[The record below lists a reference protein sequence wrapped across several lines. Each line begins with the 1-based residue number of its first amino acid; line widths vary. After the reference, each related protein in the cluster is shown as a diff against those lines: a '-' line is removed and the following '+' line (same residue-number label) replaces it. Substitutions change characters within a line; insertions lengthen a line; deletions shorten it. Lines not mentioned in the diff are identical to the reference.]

1 MKYHLYTTSKKAWD
15 AMIKAILGATESIYI
30 EMYIFLGDTNLTHDF
45 LGILKTKALGGV
57 EVVIIVD
64 AFGSMDLKATAV
76 AELREAGVELI
87 FFSHWLRRTHR
98 KFLIVDKRIA
108 FMGGVNIE
116 NKIIN
121 WRDVQIKLQG
131 RIVKPILKSF
141 AYAYKMSGG
150 QKVSILQY
158 NNHSLTKKLKGW
170 LIDNWSNTQ
179 HSYFLNNYYKQKIIE
194 AQKSIQLVTPYL
206 LPPRWLL
213 ALLDN
218 AVARGVNIEIILPR
232 QTDIKPLDK
241 INYLNACRLSAI
253 GVKFYFFPSMMHAKL
268 MLVDGEEG
276 VIGSQ
281 NLDILS
287 FGFNMEAGIFFR
299 QKNIISELSHLIERW
314 KRESEFFESG
324 LKKISWHD
332 KLLIAIFKIFY
343 PIF

>member
-1 MKYHLYTTSKKAWD
+1 
-15 AMIKAILGATESIYI
+15 MIKSILGATESIYM

-45 LGILKTKALGGV
+45 LGVLKKKAQGGV

-64 AFGSMDLKATAV
+64 AFGSMDLKAQTV
-76 AELREAGVELI
+76 TELREAGVELI

-98 KFLIVDKRIA
+98 KFLIVDKQIA
-108 FMGGVNIE
+108 FIGGVNIE

-121 WRDVQIKLQG
+121 WRDVQVRLQG

-150 QKVSILQY
+150 QKPSILQY

-170 LIDNWSNTQ
+170 FIDNWSNTQ
-179 HSYFLNNYYKQKIIE
+179 HSYYLNNYYKQKIIE

-218 AVARGVNIEIILPR
+218 AIARGVNVEIILPR

-253 GVKFYFFPSMMHAKL
+253 GAKFYFFPTMIHAKL
-268 MLVDGEEG
+268 MLVDGDEG

-299 QKNIISELSHLIERW
+299 QKNIISDLSHLIEKW
-314 KRESEFFESG
+314 KKESEFFQSS
-324 LKKISWHD
+324 LKKISWRD
-332 KLLIAIFKIFY
+332 KLLIGIFKIFY

>member
-1 MKYHLYTTSKKAWD
+1 MKYRIYTTSKKAWD
-15 AMIKAILGATESIYI
+15 AMIKSILGATESIYM
-30 EMYIFLGDTNLTHDF
+30 EMYIFLGDTNTTHDF
-45 LGILKTKALGGV
+45 LGILKRKAQSGV
-57 EVVIIVD
+57 EVVLIVD
-64 AFGSMDLKATAV
+64 AFGSMDLKGEMVT
-76 AELREAGVELI
+76 ELRAAGVELI

-98 KFLIVDKRIA
+98 KFLIVDAQTA

-121 WRDVQIKLQG
+121 WRDVQIRLQG

-150 QKVSILQY
+150 QKTSVLQY

-179 HSYFLNNYYKQKIIE
+179 HSYYLNNYYKQKIIE
-194 AQKSIQLVTPYL
+194 AQKSIKLVTPYL

-218 AVARGVNIEIILPR
+218 AVRRGVSVEIILPS
-232 QTDIKPLDK
+232 QTDLRSLDK
-241 INYLNACRLSAI
+241 INYLNACRLSAM
-253 GVKFYFFPSMMHAKL
+253 GVKFYFFPGMNHAKL
-268 MLVDGEEG
+268 MLVDDEEG

-299 QKNIISELSHLIERW
+299 QKNIINELSHLIERW

-324 LKKISWHD
+324 LKKISFKD

>member
-1 MKYHLYTTSKKAWD
+1 
-15 AMIKAILGATESIYI
+15 MIKAILGATESIYI

>member
-64 AFGSMDLKATAV
+64 AFGSMDLKAIAV

-179 HSYFLNNYYKQKIIE
+179 HSYYLNNYYKQKIIE

-213 ALLDN
+213 ALLDH

-232 QTDIKPLDK
+232 QTDIKSLDK

-299 QKNIISELSHLIERW
+299 QKNIISELSRLIERW

>member
-76 AELREAGVELI
+76 AELREAGIELI

-158 NNHSLTKKLKGW
+158 NNYSLTKKLKGW

-179 HSYFLNNYYKQKIIE
+179 HSYYLNNYYKQKIIE

-213 ALLDN
+213 ALLDH

-232 QTDIKPLDK
+232 QTDIKSLDK

-324 LKKISWHD
+324 LKKISWYD

>member
-1 MKYHLYTTSKKAWD
+1 MKYRIYTTSKKAWD
-15 AMIKAILGATESIYI
+15 AMIKSILGATESIYM
-30 EMYIFLGDTNLTHDF
+30 EMYIFLGDTNTTHDF
-45 LGILKTKALGGV
+45 LGILKRKAQSGV
-57 EVVIIVD
+57 EVVLIVD
-64 AFGSMDLKATAV
+64 AFGSMDLKGEMVT
-76 AELREAGVELI
+76 ELRAAGVELI

-98 KFLIVDKRIA
+98 KFLIVDTRTA

-121 WRDVQIKLQG
+121 WRDVQIRLQG

-150 QKVSILQY
+150 QKTSILQY

-179 HSYFLNNYYKQKIIE
+179 HSYYLNNYYKQKIIE
-194 AQKSIQLVTPYL
+194 AQKSIKLVTPYL

-218 AVARGVNIEIILPR
+218 AVRRGVSVEIILPN
-232 QTDIKPLDK
+232 QTDLKSLDK
-241 INYLNACRLSAI
+241 INYLNACRLSAM
-253 GVKFYFFPSMMHAKL
+253 GVKFYFFPSMNHAKL
-268 MLVDGEEG
+268 MLVDDEEG

-299 QKNIISELSHLIERW
+299 QKNIINELGHLIERW

-324 LKKISWHD
+324 LKKISFKD